1 MKKNVIKIFLVCLI
15 TLSSWNGIAQPGTN
29 DAFGGLESTT
39 TDQAA
44 APLNDYLI
52 PMLVVGVLFSF
63 YIYKKKL
70 TSIKN

>member
-1 MKKNVIKIFLVCLI
+1 MKKSLLKFIVYNLFV
-15 TLSSWNGIAQPGTN
+15 LSSWNGIAQPGTN

-39 TDQAA
+39 NDQAA